1 MNTKVEEVLDM
12 GKIVIATDSHSGIT
26 PALANQMGVYVLPM
40 PFYVEEECFYEEVS
54 ITRKEFFEQL
64 NTGKKVSTSQP
75 SPEAV
80 MEFWREGLKEN
91 DELLYI
97 PMSSGLSGSCG
108 TAMMLA
114 QDEEFEGKVF
124 VVDNGRVSTPLVRSI
139 LDAKEMVAEGFS
151 AAKIKEVLEAEKD
164 KMSIY
169 ITVETLEFLQ
179 KGGRISATTAALGTV
194 LNIKPILK
202 LDVGLLETYKKSR
215 GMKKA
220 KKEMLEAIQK
230 DLAVTFKEY
239 HEKGEAYLLV
249 ATSADEE
256 TTQNWLAEV
265 KETFP
270 GMEVLAGNLSLGI
283 CCHTG
288 EGALGVGISCRP
300 KR

>member
-1 MNTKVEEVLDM
+1 MS
-12 GKIVIATDSHSGIT
+12 KIGIATDSHSGIT
-26 PALANQMGVYVLPM
+26 LAMAEQMGIRVLPM
-40 PFYVEEECFYEEVS
+40 PFYVDDTCYYEEVS
-54 ITRKEFFEQL
+54 ITRAEFFEQL
-64 NTGKKVSTSQP
+64 NAGKKVSTSQH

-80 MEFWREGLKEN
+80 MEFWRECLKSC
-91 DELLYI
+91 DELVYL

-124 VVDNGRVSTPLVRSI
+124 VVDNGRISTPLVRAVM
-139 LDAKEMVAEGFS
+139 DAQEMVAEGL
-151 AAKIKEVLEAEKD
+151 AAEKIKEVLEAEKE

-169 ITVETLEFLQ
+169 IAVETLEFLQ
-179 KGGRISATTAALGTV
+179 KGGRISAATAAVGTV

-202 LDVGLLETYKKSR
+202 LGVGLLETYKKSR

-220 KKEMLEAIQK
+220 KKEMLEAIQE
-230 DLAVTFKEY
+230 DLDVTFKEY
-239 HEKGEAYLLV
+239 HDRGEAYLLV
-249 ATSADEE
+249 ATGADEE
-256 TTQNWLAEV
+256 TTNAWIEEV
-265 KETFP
+265 KAAFP
-270 GMEVLAGNLSLGI
+270 GMDVLASNLSLGI

>member
-1 MNTKVEEVLDM
+1 MS
-12 GKIVIATDSHSGIT
+12 KIGIATDSHSGIT
-26 PALANQMGVYVLPM
+26 PAIAAEMGVRVLPM
-40 PFYVEEECFYEEVS
+40 PFFVEEECYYEEVT
-54 ITRKEFFEQL
+54 ITRAEFFEQL

-75 SPEAV
+75 SPEVV
-80 MEFWREGLKEN
+80 MEFWRDGLKEY
-91 DELLYI
+91 DALVYI

-124 VVDNGRVSTPLVRSI
+124 VVDNGRISTPLVRAI
-139 LDAKEMVAEGFS
+139 MDAQEMVEDGLE
-151 AAKIKEVLEAEKD
+151 AARIKEILEAEKD

-169 ITVETLEFLQ
+169 IAVETLEFLQ

-202 LDVGLLETYKKSR
+202 LGVGLLETYKKSR

-220 KKEMLEAIQK
+220 KKEMLEAIQQ
-230 DLAVTFKEY
+230 DLEVTFKEY
-239 HEKGEAYLLV
+239 HDRGEAYLLV

-256 TTQNWLAEV
+256 TAKAWVEEV
-265 KETFP
+265 KAAFP
-270 GMEVLAGNLSLGI
+270 GMDVLVGNLSLGI

>member
-1 MNTKVEEVLDM
+1 MKLI
-12 GKIVIATDSHSGIT
+12 GIATDSHSGIT
-26 PALANQMGVYVLPM
+26 PAMAADMGIMVLPM
-40 PFYVEEECFYEEVS
+40 PFYVDEECYYEEVS
-54 ITRKEFFEQL
+54 ITRTEFFEQL
-64 NTGKKVSTSQP
+64 NADKKVSTSQP

-80 MEFWREGLKEN
+80 MEFWREGLKEY
-91 DELLYI
+91 EKIVYI

-114 QDEEFEGKVF
+114 QDDEFEEKVI
-124 VVDNGRVSTPLVRSI
+124 VVDNGRVSTPLVRAI
-139 LDAKEMVAEGFS
+139 MDAQEMVEEGLS
-151 AAKIKEVLEAEKD
+151 AQKIKEVLEAEKD

-169 ITVETLEFLQ
+169 IAVETLEFLQ

-202 LDVGLLETYKKSR
+202 LGVGVLDTYKKSR

-220 KKEMLEAIQK
+220 KKEMLEAIQN
-230 DLAVTFKEY
+230 DLEVTFKEY
-239 HEKGEAYLLV
+239 YDKGEAYLLV

-256 TTQNWLAEV
+256 TTNAWIEEV
-265 KETFP
+265 KEAFP
-270 GMEVLAGNLSLGI
+270 GMDVLAGNLSLGI

>member
-1 MNTKVEEVLDM
+1 MS
-12 GKIVIATDSHSGIT
+12 KIGIATDSHSGINPT
-26 PALANQMGVYVLPM
+26 MAKKMGIRVLPM
-40 PFYVEEECFYEEVS
+40 PFYVDEECFYEEVS
-54 ITRKEFFEQL
+54 ITRAEFFEQL
-64 NTGKKVSTSQP
+64 KTDKKVSTSQP
-75 SPEAV
+75 SPEDV
-80 MEFWREGLKEN
+80 MEFWREALKEYE
-91 DELLYI
+91 ELVYI

-139 LDAKEMVAEGFS
+139 MDAQEMIAEGLD
-151 AAKIKEVLEAEKD
+151 AAKIKEVLETEKD

-169 ITVETLEFLQ
+169 IAVETLEYLQ
-179 KGGRISATTAALGTV
+179 KGGRISAATAVVGTM

-202 LDVGLLETYKKSR
+202 LGVGLLETFKKSR

-220 KKEMLEAIQK
+220 KKEMLEAIQY
-230 DLAVTFKEY
+230 DLDNTFREY
-239 HEKGEAYLLV
+239 HERGEAYLLA

-256 TTQNWLAEV
+256 TTAAWVEEIKAA
-265 KETFP
+265 FP

-288 EGALGVGISCRP
+288 EGALGVGVSCRP

>member
-1 MNTKVEEVLDM
+1 MSEI
-12 GKIVIATDSHSGIT
+12 GIATDSHSGIT
-26 PALANQMGVYVLPM
+26 PVQAEQMGVRVLPM

-54 ITRKEFFEQL
+54 ITRAEFFNQL
-64 NTGKKVSTSQP
+64 NADKKVSTSQP

-80 MEFWREGLKEN
+80 MEFWREGLNEY
-91 DELLYI
+91 DEIIYI

-124 VVDNGRVSTPLVRSI
+124 VVDNGRISTPLVRSI
-139 LDAKEMVAEGFS
+139 MDAQEMVADGFDV
-151 AAKIKEVLEAEKD
+151 AKIKEVLEAEKD

-169 ITVETLEFLQ
+169 IAVETLEFLQ

-202 LDVGLLETYKKSR
+202 LGVGLLETYKKSR

-220 KKEMLEAIQK
+220 KKEMLEAIRE
-230 DLAVTFKEY
+230 DLDVTFREY

-249 ATSADEE
+249 ATSADKE
-256 TTQNWLAEV
+256 TTDSWIEEV
-265 KETFP
+265 KEAFP
-270 GMEVLAGNLSLGI
+270 GMDVLAGNLSLGI

>member
-1 MNTKVEEVLDM
+1 MKSI
-12 GKIVIATDSHSGIT
+12 GIATDSHSGIT
-26 PALANQMGVYVLPM
+26 PAMADQMGVMVLPM
-40 PFYVEEECFYEEVS
+40 PFYVDEECYYEEVS
-54 ITRKEFFEQL
+54 ITRAEFFEQL
-64 NTGKKVSTSQP
+64 NADKKVSTSQP

-80 MEFWREGLKEN
+80 MEFWREGLKEY
-91 DELLYI
+91 EKLIYI

-114 QDEEFEGKVF
+114 QDEEFEGKVI
-124 VVDNGRVSTPLVRSI
+124 VVDNGRVSTPLVRAI
-139 LDAKEMVAEGFS
+139 MDAQEMVEEGLS
-151 AAKIKEVLEAEKD
+151 TEKIKEVLEAEKD

-169 ITVETLEFLQ
+169 IAVETLEFLQ

-202 LDVGLLETYKKSR
+202 LGVGVLDTYKKSR

-220 KKEMLEAIQK
+220 KKEMLEAIQN
-230 DLAVTFKEY
+230 DLDVTFKEY
-239 HEKGEAYLLV
+239 HDKGEAYLLA

-256 TTQNWLAEV
+256 TTNAWVEEV
-265 KETFP
+265 KEAFP
-270 GMEVLAGNLSLGI
+270 GMDVLAGNLSLGI

>member
-1 MNTKVEEVLDM
+1 MKSI
-12 GKIVIATDSHSGIT
+12 GIATDSHSGIT
-26 PALANQMGVYVLPM
+26 PAMAAQMGVMVLPM
-40 PFYVEEECFYEEVS
+40 PFYVDEECYYEEVS
-54 ITRKEFFEQL
+54 ITRAEFFEQL
-64 NTGKKVSTSQP
+64 NADKKVSTSQP

-80 MEFWREGLKEN
+80 MEFWKEGLKEY
-91 DELLYI
+91 EKLVYI

-114 QDEEFEGKVF
+114 QDEEFEGKVI
-124 VVDNGRVSTPLVRSI
+124 VVDNGRVSTPLVRAI
-139 LDAKEMVAEGFS
+139 MDAQEMVEEGLSAE
-151 AAKIKEVLEAEKD
+151 KIKEVLEAEKD

-169 ITVETLEFLQ
+169 IAVETLEFLQ

-202 LDVGLLETYKKSR
+202 LGVGVLDTYKKSR

-220 KKEMLEAIQK
+220 KKEMLEAIQN
-230 DLAVTFKEY
+230 DLDVTFKEY
-239 HEKGEAYLLV
+239 HDKGEAYLLV

-256 TTQNWLAEV
+256 TTNAWVEEV
-265 KETFP
+265 KEAFP
-270 GMEVLAGNLSLGI
+270 GMDILAGNLSLGI

-300 KR
+300 KRA

>member
-1 MNTKVEEVLDM
+1 MKSI
-12 GKIVIATDSHSGIT
+12 GIATDSHSGIT
-26 PALANQMGVYVLPM
+26 PAMADQMGVMVLPM
-40 PFYVEEECFYEEVS
+40 PFYVDEECYYEEVS
-54 ITRKEFFEQL
+54 ITRAEFFEQL
-64 NTGKKVSTSQP
+64 NADKKVSTSQP

-80 MEFWREGLKEN
+80 MEFWREGLKEY
-91 DELLYI
+91 EKLIYI

-114 QDEEFEGKVF
+114 QDEEFEGKVI
-124 VVDNGRVSTPLVRSI
+124 VVDNGRVSTPLVRAI
-139 LDAKEMVAEGFS
+139 MDAQEMVEEGLS
-151 AAKIKEVLEAEKD
+151 TEKIKEVLEAEKD

-169 ITVETLEFLQ
+169 IAVETLEFLQ

-202 LDVGLLETYKKSR
+202 LGVGVLDTYKKSR

-220 KKEMLEAIQK
+220 KKEMLEAIQN
-230 DLAVTFKEY
+230 DLDVTFKEY
-239 HEKGEAYLLV
+239 HDKGEAYLLV
-249 ATSADEE
+249 ATSADQE
-256 TTQNWLAEV
+256 TTNAWVEEV
-265 KETFP
+265 KEAFP
-270 GMEVLAGNLSLGI
+270 GMDVLAGNLSLGI

>member
-1 MNTKVEEVLDM
+1 MK
-12 GKIVIATDSHSGIT
+12 KIGIATDSHSGIT
-26 PALANQMGVYVLPM
+26 PAMAKDMGVRVLPM
-40 PFYVEEECFYEEVS
+40 PFYVDEECYYEEVS
-54 ITRKEFFEQL
+54 ITRAEFFEEL
-64 NTGKKVSTSQP
+64 NAGKKVSTSQP

-80 MEFWREGLKEN
+80 MTFWREALEEC
-91 DELLYI
+91 DELVYI

-124 VVDNGRVSTPLVRSI
+124 VVDNGRISTPLVRAI
-139 LDAKEMVAEGFS
+139 MDAQEMVEEGLD

-169 ITVETLEFLQ
+169 IAVETLEFLQ
-179 KGGRISATTAALGTV
+179 KGGRISATTAALGTM

-202 LDVGLLETYKKSR
+202 LGVGLLETYKKSR

-220 KKEMLEAIQK
+220 KKEMLEAIQN
-230 DLAVTFKEY
+230 DLDVTFKEY
-239 HEKGEAYLLV
+239 HDRGEAYLLV
-249 ATSADEE
+249 ATSANEEE
-256 TTQNWLAEV
+256 TNSWIEEV
-265 KETFP
+265 KAAFP
-270 GMEVLAGNLSLGI
+270 GMDVLAGNLSLGI

>member
-1 MNTKVEEVLDM
+1 MS
-12 GKIVIATDSHSGIT
+12 KIGIATDSHSGIT
-26 PALANQMGVYVLPM
+26 PEMAMQMGICVLPM
-40 PFYVEEECFYEEVS
+40 PFYVDEECFYEEVS
-54 ITRKEFFEQL
+54 ITRAEFFEQL
-64 NTGKKVSTSQP
+64 NAGKKVSTSQP

-80 MEFWREGLKEN
+80 MEFWREGLKKY
-91 DELLYI
+91 DEIVYM
-97 PMSSGLSGSCG
+97 PMSSGLSGSCA

-114 QDEEFEGKVF
+114 QEDEFEGKVY
-124 VVDNGRVSTPLVRSI
+124 VVDNGRVSTPLVRAI
-139 LDAKEMVAEGFS
+139 MDAQEMVADGFD
-151 AAKIKEVLEAEKD
+151 AVKIKEVLEAEKD

-169 ITVETLEFLQ
+169 IAVETLEFLQ

-202 LDVGLLETYKKSR
+202 LGVGVLETYKKSR

-220 KKEMLEAIQK
+220 KKEMLDAIRE
-230 DLAVTFKEY
+230 DLTVTFKEY
-239 HEKGEAYLLV
+239 HDRGEAYLLV

-256 TTQNWLAEV
+256 TTNAWIEDV
-265 KETFP
+265 KEAFP
-270 GMEVLAGNLSLGI
+270 GMDVLAGNLSLGI

>member
-1 MNTKVEEVLDM
+1 MKLI
-12 GKIVIATDSHSGIT
+12 GIATDSHSGIT
-26 PALANQMGVYVLPM
+26 PAMAADMGIMVLPM
-40 PFYVEEECFYEEVS
+40 PFYVDEECYYEEVS
-54 ITRKEFFEQL
+54 ITRTEFFEQL
-64 NTGKKVSTSQP
+64 NADKKVSTSQP

-80 MEFWREGLKEN
+80 MEFWRDGLKEY
-91 DELLYI
+91 EKIVYI

-114 QDEEFEGKVF
+114 QDDEFEEKVI
-124 VVDNGRVSTPLVRSI
+124 VVDNGRVSTPLVRAI
-139 LDAKEMVAEGFS
+139 MDAQEMVEEGLS
-151 AAKIKEVLEAEKD
+151 AQKIKEVLEAEKD

-169 ITVETLEFLQ
+169 IAVETLEFLQ

-202 LDVGLLETYKKSR
+202 LGVGVLDTYKKSR

-220 KKEMLEAIQK
+220 KKEMLEAIQN
-230 DLAVTFKEY
+230 DLEVTFKEY
-239 HEKGEAYLLV
+239 YDKGEAYLLV

-256 TTQNWLAEV
+256 TTNAWIAEV
-265 KETFP
+265 KEAFP
-270 GMEVLAGNLSLGI
+270 GMDVLAGNLSLGI